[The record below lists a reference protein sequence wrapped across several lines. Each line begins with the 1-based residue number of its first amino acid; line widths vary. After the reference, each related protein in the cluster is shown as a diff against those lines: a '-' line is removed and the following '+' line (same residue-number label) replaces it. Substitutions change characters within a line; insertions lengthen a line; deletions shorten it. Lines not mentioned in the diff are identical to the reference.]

1 MAAICPEDAVGRGKS
16 ASRPLRAGYGMSG
29 WNNAPCPAQDPSALP
44 GAGSGVGWCVPTA
57 GRQPE
62 PPVAWR
68 GSGHPA
74 PNREGCRCHSIFGNA
89 FPTVMNAFTLGGKKN
104 KSSLLLVLY
113 TRENP
118 TYRSGNRLP
127 LEGKTLFP
135 IGKNRASTA
144 GARSGMRER
153 RARGAWAG
161 SPGACCPFGGR
172 QHNPPSSF
180 LQLLFLF

>member
-1 MAAICPEDAVGRGKS
+1 MICPEDAVGRGKS

-29 WNNAPCPAQDPSALP
+29 WNNAPCLSRIPLPCQGPA
-44 GAGSGVGWCVPTA
+44 AGGPVCS
-57 GRQPE
+57 E

-89 FPTVMNAFTLGGKKN
+89 FPTVMNAFNLGGKKN

-118 TYRSGNRLP
+118 TYRSGNALP
-127 LEGKTLFP
+127 LEGKTLLP

-161 SPGACCPFGGR
+161 LGAGCPFGGR
-172 QHNPPSSF
+172 QHTPPPPSYSCYF
-180 LQLLFLF
+180 YFNW